1 MFSLP
6 CMNRFFWAA
15 GVATAGLVLLGA
27 LVLYTPQALAG
38 GPTPTPEP
46 TLTWTFDVSPAS
58 PVVGDDIKLTAYAS
72 GSGGLPQYTLV
83 LEDDPALVA
92 LESSASVSTSMLGV
106 PKSWDRGRRGARE
119 ICNPICFF
127 EFTFDASPQMTFGV
141 GAGSPA
147 VGGIASL
154 PRLESNAP
162 ASRGYVAI
170 QIALITASA
179 LFGVGALAWLVRRTV
194 LRRGA
199 S

>member
-1 MFSLP
+1 M
-6 CMNRFFWAA
+6 
-15 GVATAGLVLLGA
+15 
-27 LVLYTPQALAG
+27 
-38 GPTPTPEP
+38 
-46 TLTWTFDVSPAS
+46 SPAS

-72 GSGGLPQYTLV
+72 GSGGLPQYTVV
-83 LEDDPALVA
+83 LEDSAAIVA
-92 LESSASVSTSMLGV
+92 LESPASVSTNMLGT
-106 PKSWDRGRRGARE
+106 PKSWDLGTLLEGEAHFHININYERE